1 MFEELFAYP
10 TVLHRH
16 REAPWATERARYL
29 AHRAEQGCA
38 HPTLLRLASALLLV
52 ARELDASPGLAVP
65 PEQIAVAAE
74 RWAQRQRRRG
84 RARRPRWSRGRFV
97 QVATQWLRFLGRL
110 REPVTAPAPWSAAVE
125 DFARWMQRERGLSLC
140 TIRNRRWHLGQ
151 FLGWYAPQG
160 RPLAAVAATDLDAF
174 LAALGR
180 RGWTRVSI
188 ATSAKALRA
197 FFRHAELRGGCAP
210 GIAAAIATPRLF
222 AQETCPAGP
231 PWEEVQ
237 RLLARTQTDQPRDL
251 RDRALLLL
259 CAVYG
264 LRASEVVGLRLDHL
278 DWEREVLW
286 VPRAKAQGRTQPY
299 PLVQTVG
306 EAILAYLQ
314 RVRPR
319 SARREVFLTLR
330 APFRPLSPGGLY
342 HVTSSRLTALGSP
355 TPHRGPHALRH
366 ACAMRLVAAGCSL
379 KVIGDHLGHRS
390 TSATRLYAK
399 VDLAAL
405 REVAALALGGVA

>member
-1 MFEELFAYP
+1 MFEQLFTSPA
-10 TVLHRH
+10 VLRRH
-16 REAPWATERARYL
+16 QEAPWATERARYL
-29 AHRAEQGCA
+29 AYRAAQGCA
-38 HPTLLRLASALLLV
+38 RPTLLRLAQELRVV
-52 ARELDASPGLAVP
+52 ACHLDLSPGLAVP
-65 PEQIAVAAE
+65 PEQIAAAAE
-74 RWAQRQRRRG
+74 RWAARQRRRG
-84 RARRPRWSRGRFV
+84 HARSRHWSRRLFV
-97 QVATQWLRFLGRL
+97 QVATEWLRFLGRL
-110 REPVTAPAPWSAAVE
+110 PEPVAAPVPWNAAVE
-125 DFARWMQRERGLSLC
+125 DFAGWMQRERGLSLC

-160 RPLAAVAATDLDAF
+160 RPLAAVAATDIDAF

-180 RGWTRVSI
+180 QGWSRVSL

-210 GIAAAIATPRLF
+210 GIAAAIAAPRLF

-231 PWEEVQ
+231 AWDDVQ
-237 RLLARTQTDQPRDL
+237 RLLASTATDRPCDI

-259 CAVYG
+259 FAVSG
-264 LRASEVVGLRLDHL
+264 LRASEVAGLRLDHL
-278 DWEREVLW
+278 DWEHEVLW
-286 VPRAKAQGRTQPY
+286 VPRTKQRCTQPY
-299 PLVQTVG
+299 PLVRSVG
-306 EAILAYLQ
+306 EAILHYLQ

-319 SARREVFLTLR
+319 SARREVFLTLK

-342 HVTSSRLTALGSP
+342 HVTSSRLARLGSP

-366 ACAMRLVAAGCSL
+366 ACAIRLVAAGLSL

-399 VDLAAL
+399 VDLAGL
-405 REVAALALGGVA
+405 REVAALELGGVA

>member
-1 MFEELFAYP
+1 MFEELLVYP
-10 TVLHRH
+10 AVLRRH
-16 REAPWATERARYL
+16 QAAPWAMERARYL
-29 AHRAEQGCA
+29 AYRMEQGYA
-38 HPTLLRLASALLLV
+38 RPTLLRLM
-52 ARELDASPGLAVP
+52 RELRVVAPHLDLSSGRSVSPA
-65 PEQIAVAAE
+65 QIAAAADQ
-74 RWAQRQRRRG
+74 WARRQRRRG
-84 RARRPRWSRGRFV
+84 LARSPTGSRHLFV
-97 QVATQWLRFLGRL
+97 QVATEWLRFLGRL
-110 REPVTAPAPWSAAVE
+110 PTPVPEPVPGSAQVEAFLAWMQQERRLAPA
-125 DFARWMQRERGLSLC
+125 
-140 TIRNRRWHLGQ
+140 TIRGRRWHLLK
-151 FLGWYAPQG
+151 FLQWYAPRA
-160 RPLAAVAATDLDAF
+160 RPLAAVTGADLDAF
-174 LAALGR
+174 LTSLGQQ
-180 RGWTRVSI
+180 GWSRVSLAASA
-188 ATSAKALRA
+188 ATLRA
-197 FFRHAELRGGCAP
+197 FFRQLEQTGGCRLGLAAT
-210 GIAAAIATPRLF
+210 IAAPRRF

-231 PWEEVQ
+231 AWGDVE
-237 RLLARTQTDQPRDL
+237 RLLASTATDRPRDL

-278 DWEREVLW
+278 DWGHAVLW
-286 VPRAKAQGRTQPY
+286 IPRAKAQGRTQPA
-299 PLVQTVG
+299 PLVPTVG

-330 APFRPLSPGGLY
+330 APFRPLSPDGLY
-342 HVTSSRLTALGSP
+342 HATSSRLTALGSP

-405 REVAALALGGVA
+405 REVAALELGGVA

>member
-1 MFEELFAYP
+1 MFEHLFTSPA
-10 TVLHRH
+10 VLRRH
-16 REAPWATERARYL
+16 QEAPWATKRARYL
-29 AHRAEQGCA
+29 AYRAAQGCA
-38 HPTLLRLASALLLV
+38 RPTLLRLAQELRVV
-52 ARELDASPGLAVP
+52 ACHLDLSPGLAVP
-65 PEQIAVAAE
+65 PEQIAAAAE
-74 RWAQRQRRRG
+74 RWAARQRRRG
-84 RARRPRWSRGRFV
+84 QARSRHWSRRLFV
-97 QVATQWLRFLGRL
+97 QVATEWLRFLGRL
-110 REPVTAPAPWSAAVE
+110 PEPVAAPVPWNAAVE
-125 DFARWMQRERGLSLC
+125 DFAGWMQRERGLSRC

-180 RGWTRVSI
+180 QGWSRVSL

-197 FFRHAELRGGCAP
+197 FFRHLELTEGCRP
-210 GIAAAIATPRLF
+210 GLAATIAAPRLF

-231 PWEEVQ
+231 AWDDVQ
-237 RLLARTQTDQPRDL
+237 RLLASTATDRPRDI

-259 CAVYG
+259 FAVYG
-264 LRASEVVGLRLDHL
+264 LRASEVAGLRLDHL
-278 DWEREVLW
+278 DWEHEVLW
-286 VPRAKAQGRTQPY
+286 VPRTKQRCTQPY
-299 PLVQTVG
+299 PLVRSVG
-306 EAILAYLQ
+306 EAILHYLQ

-319 SARREVFLTLR
+319 SARREVFLTLK

-342 HVTSSRLTALGSP
+342 HVTSSRLTELGSP

-366 ACAMRLVAAGCSL
+366 ACAIRLVAAGCSL

-399 VDLAAL
+399 VDLAGL
-405 REVAALALGGVA
+405 REVAALELGGLA

>member
-1 MFEELFAYP
+1 MLEHLFTSPA
-10 TVLHRH
+10 VLRRH

-38 HPTLLRLASALLLV
+38 HPTLLRLASALLVV

-65 PEQIAVAAE
+65 PEQIAAAAE

-84 RARRPRWSRGRFV
+84 RARSPRWSRGRFV

-110 REPVTAPAPWSAAVE
+110 HEPVAAPTPWSAAVE
-125 DFARWMQRERGLSLC
+125 AFAGWMQRERGLSHC

-151 FLGWYAPQG
+151 FLGWYASQG

-174 LAALGR
+174 LTALGR
-180 RGWTRVSI
+180 RGWSRVSL

-210 GIAAAIATPRLF
+210 GLAAAIATPRVF
-222 AQETCPAGP
+222 AQETCPRGP
-231 PWEEVQ
+231 AWEEVQ
-237 RLLARTQTDQPRDL
+237 RLLARTQTDRPRDL

-259 CAVYG
+259 FAVYG
-264 LRASEVVGLRLDHL
+264 LRASEAAGLRLDHL
-278 DWEREVLW
+278 DWEHEVLW
-286 VPRAKAQGRTQPY
+286 VPRAKAQGHPQPY
-299 PLVQTVG
+299 PLVPTVG

-319 SARREVFLTLR
+319 SARREVFLTLK
-330 APFRPLSPGGLY
+330 APFRPLSPGALY
-342 HVTSSRLTALGSP
+342 HVTSSRLAQLGCP

-366 ACAMRLVAAGCSL
+366 ACALRLVAAGCSL

-390 TSATRLYAK
+390 SSATRLYAK
-399 VDLAAL
+399 VDLAGL
-405 REVAALALGGVA
+405 REVAALELGGLT